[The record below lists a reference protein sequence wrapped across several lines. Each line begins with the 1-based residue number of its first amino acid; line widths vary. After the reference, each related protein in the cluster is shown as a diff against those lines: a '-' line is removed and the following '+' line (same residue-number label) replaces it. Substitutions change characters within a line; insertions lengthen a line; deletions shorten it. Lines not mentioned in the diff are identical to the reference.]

1 MTHIGHSL
9 VITGELVSTEDIT
22 IDGRVNGHLT
32 VRDANLTISNSGT
45 VKADVR
51 AVRVLV
57 LGQVKGSIT
66 ASERI
71 ELTATSRMEGSLSAN
86 RVVLADGA
94 RFDGGIDMS
103 QRTIAAKMAQHR
115 AGVTAAAQETR

>member
-1 MTHIGHSL
+1 MTRIGQSL
-9 VITGELVSTEDIT
+9 VITGELESTEDIT

-32 VRDANLTISNSGT
+32 VRDANLTISTSGA

-51 AVRVLV
+51 AMRVLV
-57 LGQVKGSIT
+57 HGQVKGSIT

-71 ELTATSRMEGSLSAN
+71 ELAATCRMEGSLSAN
-86 RVVLADGA
+86 RVVLVDGA

-103 QRTIAAKMAQHR
+103 QRTIAAKLAQHR
-115 AGVTAAAQETR
+115 AGATATPQETR